1 MIEQRTRV
9 PIRLF
14 IIRKFT
20 CSMVATRSSLRR
32 TVTCARQTPID
43 QWTILSTWMNASN
56 FGQSQRVGVV
66 MHVDL
71 ALFEWQS
78 HAHDWFFK
86 KFHCTTMHSPNV
98 SLILFYFALLA
109 TYHTTTTTDW
119 LQFLFFFD
127 LLLFFTANNFSLTQS
142 LSHKNLFFLIQKCSN
157 NLSLFF
163 FFCIRKNPQKFILFF
178 SKQPQKFPLFK
189 IQKKNTKSCKN
200 FFYNNFYNL
209 HI

>member
-109 TYHTTTTTDW
+109 TTTRQRRRIDCSFSFFSIYYY
-119 LQFLFFFD
+119 FLPP
-127 LLLFFTANNFSLTQS
+127 TIS
-142 LSHKNLFFLIQKCSN
+142 LSHKVYHTKIYFSLFKNAATIY
-157 NLSLFF
+157 LFF
-163 FFCIRKNPQKFILFF
+163 FFFF
-178 SKQPQKFPLFK
+178 A
-189 IQKKNTKSCKN
+189 
-200 FFYNNFYNL
+200 
-209 HI
+209 

>member
-98 SLILFYFALLA
+98 SLILFYFALA
-109 TYHTTTTTDW
+109 TTTRQRRRIDCSFSFFSIYYY
-119 LQFLFFFD
+119 FLPP
-127 LLLFFTANNFSLTQS
+127 TISLTQS

-157 NLSLFF
+157 NLSFSFF
-163 FFCIRKNPQKFILFF
+163 FFLHKEKSTKVYIIFF
-178 SKQPQKFPLFK
+178 QTT
-189 IQKKNTKSCKN
+189 TKVSS
-200 FFYNNFYNL
+200 L
-209 HI
+209 

>member
-20 CSMVATRSSLRR
+20 CFMVATRSSLRR

-56 FGQSQRVGVV
+56 SGQSQRVGVV

-71 ALFEWQS
+71 ALFDWQS

-98 SLILFYFALLA
+98 SLILFYFALA
-109 TYHTTTTTDW
+109 TTTRQRRRIDCSFSFFSIYYY
-119 LQFLFFFD
+119 FLPP
-127 LLLFFTANNFSLTQS
+127 TIS
-142 LSHKNLFFLIQKCSN
+142 LSKFIT
-157 NLSLFF
+157 
-163 FFCIRKNPQKFILFF
+163 QKFIFPYSKMQQQFIFF
-178 SKQPQKFPLFK
+178 SSFFLHKEKS
-189 IQKKNTKSCKN
+189 TKVYII
-200 FFYNNFYNL
+200 FFQTTTKVSSL
-209 HI
+209 